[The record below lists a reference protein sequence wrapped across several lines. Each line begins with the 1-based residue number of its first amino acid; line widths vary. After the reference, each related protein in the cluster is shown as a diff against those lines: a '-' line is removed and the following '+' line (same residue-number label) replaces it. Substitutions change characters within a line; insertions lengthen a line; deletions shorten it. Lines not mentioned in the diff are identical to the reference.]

1 MKKFRWQL
9 LIIFLTGIVVGI
21 LLLVEQPENTPTNT
35 TEPVQ
40 GGYYTEALVGSL
52 QRLNPLFDTH
62 NQVDRDVD
70 RLIYSRLMT
79 FDERGNA
86 VHDLVASS
94 GVSADGT
101 VYNFELKPNVIWHDG
116 APLTAADV
124 VFTVELMRNGEDFVP
139 EDLQEFWTDIDVIG
153 LSDTSLQFR
162 LPEPFAPF
170 LDYLSF
176 GILPQHLLDGK
187 TIGEINN
194 LDFNIQPIGSGPYK
208 FDRLIAENGQ
218 IAGLVLVLNED
229 YYGDKPYIEQLVF
242 RYYPDSASALQAY
255 KNGQVLGIN
264 VLNSDVLADAL
275 NQQNLAVYTG
285 RLPEL
290 SIVMLNLENDEASFL
305 DQVNIRRALY
315 LGINRQSIIDQV
327 IGGQGILADGP
338 IFPGTWAF
346 YDGTP
351 RVEFDAE
358 RAKQLL
364 DEAGFS
370 ISTENASQRVST
382 DGTVLALTLLYPD
395 DEQHRLIAEAIQRD
409 WANIGVTLTLEAVP
423 YDVLVLDRLTNRNYQ
438 VALVDMNL
446 SRYPD
451 PDPYPFWDSIQAT
464 GGQNYSQWDHKIASE
479 YLEEARVTTDLGERA
494 RLYRNFQVIFADE
507 LPSLPLYYPVYNYGV
522 DRSIQGVRMGPLLD
536 TSDRFATILKWYL
549 VEGAVPPGATQ
560 SEP

>member
-21 LLLVEQPENTPTNT
+21 LLLVEQPENTPNNT

-101 VYNFELKPNVIWHDG
+101 VYNFELKPNVVWHDG

-124 VFTVELMRNGEDFVP
+124 VFTVELMRNGGDFVP
-139 EDLQEFWTDIDVIG
+139 ADLQEFWADIEVIG

-176 GILPQHLLDGK
+176 GILPQHLLNGK
-187 TIGEINN
+187 TVAEINE

-229 YYGDKPYIEQLVF
+229 YYGNKPYIEQLVF
-242 RYYPDSASALQAY
+242 RYYPDSAAALQAY

-264 VLNSDVLADAL
+264 LINSDVLADAL

-290 SIVMLNLENDEASFL
+290 SIVMLNLENDEAPFL

-315 LGINRQSIIDQV
+315 LGINRQSIIDQI

-351 RVEFDAE
+351 RVDFDAE

-364 DEAGFS
+364 DEAGFT

-382 DGTVLALTLLYPD
+382 DGTVLAFNLLYPE

-409 WANIGVTLTLEAVP
+409 WANIGVTVTLEAAA

-438 VALVDMNL
+438 AALVDMNL

-522 DRSIQGVRMGPLLD
+522 DRSVQGVRMGPLLD
-536 TSDRFATILKWYL
+536 TSDRFATILNWYL
-549 VEGAVPPGATQ
+549 VEGAALPGATQ